1 MQGKGIIVTF
11 TVLLALI
18 CLYEL
23 LPTVY
28 VQVEE
33 NKACKLSDGTE
44 ASYQKEIDNLK
55 NDTLNILGL
64 KKLSYTEAKSRQMN
78 LGLDLKGGMN
88 VMLQVSEKDLLQN
101 LSNKSKNEVFL
112 KALKA
117 ADEAELNSSKAYVD
131 NFFEAFKRIKKE
143 TNSTT
148 SLSSFDVFGNNDL
161 VKPNSSDEEVEKI
174 IKDKVD
180 ASVEQ
185 AVEVFR
191 TRIDKLGVAQPNINK
206 VNNTGRILIE
216 LPGVT
221 EKERVKKMLQT
232 SAKLEFWKVSKAGVL
247 EYFSEINNK
256 QNNIVNLINI
266 NKVSSGNLY
275 AGGALAAA
283 KISDTAKVNTILKSA
298 EAKGKLT
305 GNLKYAKFVWSVK
318 PEKESPDYLGLFV
331 LEGNARDE
339 HLLEN
344 HGGVNEASIEYD
356 QMQKMYIQMKMD
368 LEGAKKWGEVTSKN
382 IGQNIAIVLDNAVY
396 SAPVVQSAIT
406 EGNSQISGHFTKDE
420 AKDLVNVLK
429 TGKLPAKARII
440 QSDEVGPSLGAES
453 IQSGLISSIVAYLV
467 ILVWMIFY
475 YKRAGWYADI
485 ALFLNMFFII
495 GVSAAFGT
503 VITLPGIAGLILTM
517 GMAVDANIITFERV
531 KDELRRGYSL
541 KEAVN
546 LGSKHALA
554 AILDGNITTLI
565 TAVILFFFGSGP
577 IKGFATTLII
587 GIIFTLFTALLITRV
602 LMDKRLEEGKSISF
616 WTNITEHWFQN
627 VNFNW
632 MDKRKYAYTF
642 SIILM
647 VASIISLS
655 TKGLNLGV
663 DYQGGRTYNIK
674 LEKPF
679 ESANLS
685 QKLTSLFVDEKG
697 NPVHAEVKTI
707 GTDNRVKI
715 TTKYKVNDVNPKVD
729 DEIQEKLYQGLK
741 EYLPAGFTYNDF
753 LKGEKYGKESSSRVD
768 KTVSDDIQERGYWAV
783 FGALLGIFIY
793 ILIRFI
799 RWQFSLGAVVALFHD
814 SLITLGIFSVGY
826 GIIPISL
833 EIDQGFVAAILTVI
847 GYSINDTVIV
857 FDRIREN
864 MKLHPTLPFKQII
877 DDSINQTLGRTLNTV
892 ATVMFVIIVILIFGG
907 DSLRSFMFAL
917 FVGIGFG
924 TFSSIYV
931 ASALAYDL
939 YQKKSIT
946 ESKR

>member
-44 ASYQKEIDNLK
+44 SSYQLEMDKLK

-64 KKLSYTEAKSRQMN
+64 KKLSYTDAKAKQMN

-88 VMLQVSEKDLLQN
+88 VMLQVSEKDLLQS
-101 LSNKSKNEVFL
+101 LSNKSKNEVFV

-143 TNSTT
+143 TNSST

-180 ASVEQ
+180 SSVEQ

-232 SAKLEFWKVSKAGVL
+232 SAKLEFWKVLKAGVI
-247 EYFSEINNK
+247 EYFSEINTK
-256 QNNIVNLINI
+256 DNNLLNLLNA
-266 NKVSSGNLY
+266 NKVASGNLY
-275 AGGALAAA
+275 AGGALAAV
-283 KISDTAKVNTILKSA
+283 KIADTAKVNTILKSA
-298 EAKGKLT
+298 EAKEKLT
-305 GNLKYAKFVWSVK
+305 GNLKYAKFIWAVK
-318 PEKESPDYLGLFV
+318 PEKESPDYLGLFA
-331 LEGNARDE
+331 LEGNARNE

-344 HGGVNEASIEYD
+344 HGGVNDASIQYD
-356 QMQKMYIQMKMD
+356 EMQRMTISMKMD

-382 IGQNIAIVLDNAVY
+382 IGQNIAIVLDDAVY
-396 SAPVVQSAIT
+396 SAPTVQSAIT
-406 EGNSQISGHFTKDE
+406 EGNSQISGHFTKEE

-467 ILVWMIFY
+467 ILLWMIFY

-495 GVSAAFGT
+495 GISAAFGT

-602 LMDKRLEEGKSISF
+602 LMDKRLEQGKPISF

-627 VNFNW
+627 VKFNW
-632 MDKRKYAYTF
+632 MDKRKYAYIF
-642 SIILM
+642 SIVLM

-679 ESANLS
+679 QATELS
-685 QKLTSLFVDEKG
+685 DKLTTLFVDEKG

-715 TTKYKVNDVNPKVD
+715 TTKYKVNDTNPKVD

-741 EYLPAGFTYNDF
+741 AYLPSSFTYNEF

-783 FGALLGIFIY
+783 FGALLGIFVY

-814 SLITLGIFSVGY
+814 SLITLGIFSVFY
-826 GIIPISL
+826 GLIPISL

-864 MKLHPTLPFKQII
+864 MKLHPTLPFKQVI

-924 TFSSIYV
+924 TYSSIYV

-939 YQKKSIT
+939 YQKKQVS
-946 ESKR
+946 ESKK